1 MRTNEVKMPKS
12 EDYTPSAQRIMLA
25 EVLQAQAQVDALCEK
40 LRYSIVTACKG
51 EFHRSDI
58 RFKTIENI
66 VMNLHSDSDLIAD
79 VCMDTHDALCSAS
92 KVYNYASQDDG
103 EDDHAQYT
111 TACLVQDYVN
121 KVFKDTKTRFCE
133 LEKYLEIHYDEDTQ
147 VYEVYSE

>member
-1 MRTNEVKMPKS
+1 MPKS

-25 EVLQAQAQVDALCEK
+25 EVLQAQAHVDALCEK

-51 EFHRSDI
+51 EFHRSDE
-58 RFKTIENI
+58 RLKTIENI
-66 VMNLHSDSDLIAD
+66 VLNLHSDSDLIAD

-92 KVYNYASQDDG
+92 KVYNYASQVEYGLDT
-103 EDDHAQYT
+103 HAQET
-111 TACLVQDYVN
+111 TACLVQEYVN

-133 LEKYLEIHYDEDTQ
+133 LEKYLEFHYDEATQ